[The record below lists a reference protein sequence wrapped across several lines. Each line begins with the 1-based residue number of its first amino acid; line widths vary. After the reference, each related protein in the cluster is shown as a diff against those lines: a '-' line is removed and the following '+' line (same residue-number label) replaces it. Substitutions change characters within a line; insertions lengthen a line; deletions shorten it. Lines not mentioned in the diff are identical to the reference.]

1 MNDLLLN
8 NFFTITEITY
18 DEENPEKLH
27 AQLQLDITHAIYQG
41 HFPGNPVVPGV
52 CIIQMI
58 KETLSQHFSKEL
70 ILVKAEEVKFLSI
83 INPLENPSITL
94 EYKIKHPGDEL
105 VHVTVVISNNDDHT
119 FMKFRGSFR

>member
-8 NFFTITEITY
+8 NFFTITDLQY
-18 DEENPEKLH
+18 DEDNPDKLH
-27 AQLQLDITHAIYQG
+27 AALQLNAAHTIYEG

-58 KETLSQHFSKEL
+58 KETLSQHFDKAL
-70 ILVKAEEVKFLSI
+70 IMVKADEVKFLSI
-83 INPLENPSITL
+83 INPIENPDIEL
-94 EYKIKHPGDEL
+94 DYKIKHPGDEL
-105 VHVTVVISNNDDHT
+105 VHVNVVISHGEHT

>member
-8 NFFTITEITY
+8 NFFTITEISF
-18 DEENPEKLH
+18 DEESPEKLH
-27 AQLQLDITHAIYQG
+27 ATLQLDTQHAIYGG

-58 KETLSQHFSKEL
+58 KETLSQHFNKEL

-83 INPLENPSITL
+83 INPLENPTITL
-94 EYKIKHPGDEL
+94 DYKIKYPGDDL
-105 VHVTVVISNNDDHT
+105 VHAQVVISNSEHT